1 MTKLKIIYE
10 SQFKRDYK
18 IAKKRGL
25 NIERM
30 AEVIEMLADRTPLPP
45 KCRDHKLENSRK
57 YKNMRECHIESNWL
71 LVYQVVDDALVL
83 RLVRTGTHSDLF

>member
-30 AEVIEMLADRTPLPP
+30 AEVIEMLADRIPLPP

-57 YKNMRECHIESNWL
+57 YKKQSN
-71 LVYQVVDDALVL
+71 
-83 RLVRTGTHSDLF
+83 

>member
-30 AEVIEMLADRTPLPP
+30 AEVIEMLADRIPLPP